1 MTDTTITQDADVMTL
16 VNVFTVEPENQQ
28 ELVEILIQATD
39 AVMCDLPGFISANVH
54 RSGDGTRVINYAQW
68 ARREDFEAMR
78 KEARAAG
85 HMEARGRAR
94 PIRPGGV
101 RGRAREAPLRRAG
114 QS

>member
-28 ELVEILIQATD
+28 ELVELLIEATD

-78 KEARAAG
+78 TEPRAAG
-85 HMEARGRAR
+85 HMKRAAELARFDPVVCEVVHVKHR
-94 PIRPGGV
+94 
-101 RGRAREAPLRRAG
+101 
-114 QS
+114 